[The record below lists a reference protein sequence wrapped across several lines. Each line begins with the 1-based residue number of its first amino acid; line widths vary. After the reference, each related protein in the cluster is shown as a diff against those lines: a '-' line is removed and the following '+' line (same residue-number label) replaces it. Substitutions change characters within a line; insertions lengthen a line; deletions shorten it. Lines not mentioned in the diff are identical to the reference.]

1 MDNKRKNLE
10 DLEVS
15 INALQ
20 KKASLINES
29 IKNNNKF
36 LNKKLIEKENIN
48 IHKEDNIPILN
59 KESNISNVTTIE
71 ELEIQLKKELARDTC
86 SLPIKVLITAR
97 GGHNGF
103 HGPDDNLDKGCW
115 SDRLAITW
123 FEQAFKSSMN

>member
-29 IKNNNKF
+29 VKNNNKF
-36 LNKKLIEKENIN
+36 LNKKIIEKEKIN

-59 KESNISNVTTIE
+59 KGSNISNVTTIE
-71 ELEIQLKKELARDTC
+71 ELEIQLKKELAELKKTQKIF
-86 SLPIKVLITAR
+86 SILFYVIILLFIFSIIFVLES
-97 GGHNGF
+97 
-103 HGPDDNLDKGCW
+103 NL
-115 SDRLAITW
+115 I
-123 FEQAFKSSMN
+123 

>member
-1 MDNKRKNLE
+1 MDKKRKNLE

-20 KKASLINES
+20 EKASLINES

-71 ELEIQLKKELARDTC
+71 ELEIQLKKELAELKRTQKIF
-86 SLPIKVLITAR
+86 SILFYVIILLFIFSIIFVLEL
-97 GGHNGF
+97 
-103 HGPDDNLDKGCW
+103 NL
-115 SDRLAITW
+115 I
-123 FEQAFKSSMN
+123 

>member
-1 MDNKRKNLE
+1 MTSQSIF
-10 DLEVS
+10 S

-48 IHKEDNIPILN
+48 IQKEDNIPILN

-71 ELEIQLKKELARDTC
+71 ELEIQLKKELAELKRTQKIF
-86 SLPIKVLITAR
+86 SILFYVIILLFIFSIIFVLEL
-97 GGHNGF
+97 
-103 HGPDDNLDKGCW
+103 NL
-115 SDRLAITW
+115 I
-123 FEQAFKSSMN
+123 

>member
-20 KKASLINES
+20 KKATLINES
-29 IKNNNKF
+29 IRKNNQF

-71 ELEIQLKKELARDTC
+71 ELEIQLKKELAELKRTQKIF
-86 SLPIKVLITAR
+86 SILFYVIILLFIFSIIFVLEL
-97 GGHNGF
+97 
-103 HGPDDNLDKGCW
+103 NL
-115 SDRLAITW
+115 I
-123 FEQAFKSSMN
+123 